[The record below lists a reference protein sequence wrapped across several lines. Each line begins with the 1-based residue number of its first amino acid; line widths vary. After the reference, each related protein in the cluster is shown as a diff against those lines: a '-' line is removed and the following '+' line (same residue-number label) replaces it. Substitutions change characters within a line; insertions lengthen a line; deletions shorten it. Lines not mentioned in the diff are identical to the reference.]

1 MINATNYQKHFQVYL
16 STFCIFFGFLYLFMV
31 TFLDVPKENIRIV
44 DTSIGF
50 VMGTLMSA
58 VLQYYLGSSK
68 GSADKTGVLNKE
80 VKESKTEEE

>member
-1 MINATNYQKHFQVYL
+1 
-16 STFCIFFGFLYLFMV
+16 MV

-80 VKESKTEEE
+80 VKEPKTEEE